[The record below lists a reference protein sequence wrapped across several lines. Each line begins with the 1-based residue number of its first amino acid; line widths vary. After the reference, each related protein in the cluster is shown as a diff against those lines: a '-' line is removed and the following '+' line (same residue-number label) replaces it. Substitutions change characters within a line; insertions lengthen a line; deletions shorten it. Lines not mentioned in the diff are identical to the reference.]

1 MEPQSGFKYRSLF
14 WPMLLIGVGVV
25 WLLGNLEVIPRENFA
40 ILFNLWPLILIVI
53 GLDILFGRRSPLI
66 GAAIGV
72 GAIVLVI
79 GLLILG
85 PSLGM
90 QVGGKFTT
98 DTISEPISGAERAEY
113 FLNLSAQPVEITA
126 LRTGNLFEGVIEHYG
141 NLRYRVNGTSTRT
154 ITLDVDNQSWF
165 FSTGLEPAKWQ
176 IGISPAVPASLKVDG
191 GSGQADL
198 ILDGLKLTDLTVD
211 VGSGPVTV
219 SLPGSDNP
227 LRAVIEGGSG
237 PLTLKMTE
245 GLPLKMDLDVASG
258 PVDVR
263 LVGGASIELRVE
275 GGSGSLQVRL
285 PAGAAVRV
293 EVNDSGSGPVSLS
306 SSLRVVTRGNGD
318 EGVWET
324 ENYATA
330 AVRILI
336 ILDDVGSGP
345 ISIQ

>member
-1 MEPQSGFKYRSLF
+1 MEPKPAFKYRSLF

-53 GLDILFGRRSPLI
+53 GLDILFGRRSPFI
-66 GAAIGV
+66 GAAIGIA
-72 GAIVLVI
+72 AIVLVI

-98 DTISEPISGAERAEY
+98 DSVTEPINGAERAEY
-113 FLNLSAQPVEITA
+113 FLNLSAQPVEIVA
-126 LRTGNLFEGVIEHYG
+126 LRTNNLFEGVIEHYG
-141 NLRYRVNGTSTRT
+141 TLRFRVNGTSTRT
-154 ITLDVDNQSWF
+154 ITLDVINSSWPF
-165 FSTGLEPAKWQ
+165 ATGLDYAKWQ

-191 GSGQADL
+191 GSGPADL
-198 ILDGLKLTDLTVD
+198 VLDGLKLTDLSVD
-211 VGSGPVTV
+211 IGSGPLTL
-219 SLPGSDNP
+219 SLPGSENP

-245 GLPLKMDLDVASG
+245 SLPLKMNLDVASG
-258 PVDVR
+258 PVDVH

-275 GGSGSLQVRL
+275 GGSGPFQIRL

-293 EVNDSGSGPVSLS
+293 EVNDSGSGPISLA
-306 SSLRVVTRGNGD
+306 SSLQVVTRGSGD

-324 ENYATA
+324 EDYATA
-330 AVRILI
+330 AARILI
-336 ILDDVGSGP
+336 IVDDVGSGP